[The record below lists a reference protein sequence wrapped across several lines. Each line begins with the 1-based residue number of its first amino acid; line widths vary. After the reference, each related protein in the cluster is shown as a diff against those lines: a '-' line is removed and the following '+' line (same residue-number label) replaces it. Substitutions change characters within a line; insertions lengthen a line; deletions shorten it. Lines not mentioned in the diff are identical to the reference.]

1 MPKVEMIL
9 KHTSMYNDDTHCIVL
24 LADGGV
30 AYGCCLS
37 LALNPSTGKYSPEPK
52 FSGFKVREGILETLE

>member
-1 MPKVEMIL
+1 MHIYEG
-9 KHTSMYNDDTHCIVL
+9 TYCIVL

-52 FSGFKVREGILETLE
+52 FSGFKVREGILETVK